1 MNSISALSDP
11 IPGEGKNRIMSRIR
25 ITPENLYAELSAA
38 AGKLSAGRTTLH
50 AAKDAEL
57 GSCARREV
65 FRIDKVVLYRY
76 QARTVVDNPVPV
88 LIVYALVNRPDMA
101 DLQHDRSLI
110 RSLLDRGLDIYLID
124 WGYPDGADR
133 RLSLEDYICRYVD
146 AAVDFIRTAAQQTKI
161 NLLGICQGG
170 TFSVCYS
177 ALHPEK
183 VRNLITTVT
192 SIDFHTSDDMLSH
205 LFRHVDVDLLVGSSG
220 NISGDMLNM
229 IFLSLKPFRLA
240 QQKYV
245 HMLDGLDDVETT
257 RMFMRMEKCIF
268 DSPALAGEAFREFA
282 RDFYQNNDLIKGKVT
297 IGDRRVDLKTLRMPV
312 LNIYAAK
319 DQLVPPAAS
328 LALGEHVGS
337 DDYQA
342 LEFPGGHIGLYVSL
356 TAHELLPSAIHEW
369 LGRR

>member
-1 MNSISALSDP
+1 
-11 IPGEGKNRIMSRIR
+11 MSRIR
-25 ITPENLYAELSAA
+25 ITPEKLYAEISDA
-38 AGKLSAGRTTLH
+38 AGKLNAGRATLE

-65 FRIDKVVLYRY
+65 FRIDNVVLYHY
-76 QARTVVDNPVPV
+76 HVRTVVNNPVPV

-101 DLQHDRSLI
+101 DLQSDRSLI
-110 RSLLDRGLDIYLID
+110 RSLLDRGLDVYLID

-133 RLSLEDYICRYVD
+133 ALTLEDYICRYVD
-146 AAVDFIRTAAQQTKI
+146 GAVDFVCEAAHQTQV
-161 NLLGICQGG
+161 NLFGICQGG

-177 ALHPEK
+177 ALNPTK

-192 SIDFHTSDDMLSH
+192 PIDFHTPNDMLSH
-205 LFRHVDVDLLVGSSG
+205 LFRHVDVDLLVDSSG

-245 HMLDGLDDVETT
+245 HMVDGLDDLEAT
-257 RMFMRMEKCIF
+257 RMFMRMEKWIF
-268 DSPALAGEAFREFA
+268 DSPALAGAAFREFA
-282 RDFYQNNDLIKGKVT
+282 IGFYQKNNLIKGAVT
-297 IGDRRVDLKTLRMPV
+297 IGDRRVDLKQVRMPV
-312 LNIYAAK
+312 LNIYASN
-319 DQLVPPAAS
+319 DHLVPPAAS

-356 TAHELLPSAIHEW
+356 TAHEILPSAIHEW
-369 LGRR
+369 LGQR

>member
-1 MNSISALSDP
+1 MPRL
-11 IPGEGKNRIMSRIR
+11 R
-25 ITPENLYAELSAA
+25 ITPETLREEFATV
-38 AGKLSAGRTTLH
+38 AGKLNAGRTTLQ
-50 AAKDAEL
+50 AAKDVEL

-65 FRIDKVVLYRY
+65 FRIDNVVLYRY

-133 RLSLEDYICRYVD
+133 TLTLEDYIGRYID
-146 AAVDFIRTAAQQTKI
+146 AAVDFIANATGQERI

-177 ALHPEK
+177 AMNPDK
-183 VRNLITTVT
+183 VRNLIATVT
-192 SIDFHTSDDMLSH
+192 PIDFHTQDDMLSH
-205 LFRHVDVDLLVGSSG
+205 LFRHVDIDLLVDSCG
-220 NISGDMLNM
+220 NISGDLLNM

-245 HMLDGLDDVETT
+245 QMIDGLDDVEATK
-257 RMFMRMEKCIF
+257 MFLRMEKWIF
-268 DSPALAGEAFREFA
+268 DSPALAGQAFREFA
-282 RDFYQNNDLIKGKVT
+282 RGFYQNNDLIKGNVM
-297 IGDRRVDLKTLRMPV
+297 IGNRRIDLGALRMPV
-312 LNIYAAK
+312 LNIYAR
-319 DQLVPPAAS
+319 DDHLVPPAAS
-328 LALGEHVGS
+328 LALSEHVGT

-356 TAHELLPSAIHEW
+356 KAHEILPRAIHEW
-369 LGRR
+369 LGQR